1 MLTAQFPSN
10 IRTFR
15 PVPLPLRGEGLGV
28 GGTRPRD
35 LRSKLRSPFPF
46 IKCFRYLSS
55 VCTPPP
61 TPPRQGEGGS
71 GATTLRAVPLPLRG
85 EGLGVGE
92 PRVRDPHRARPLAK
106 GS

>member
-28 GGTRPRD
+28 GGTR
-35 LRSKLRSPFPF
+35 
-46 IKCFRYLSS
+46 
-55 VCTPPP
+55 
-61 TPPRQGEGGS
+61 
-71 GATTLRAVPLPLRG
+71 
-85 EGLGVGE
+85 
-92 PRVRDPHRARPLAK
+92 VRDPHRARPLAK